1 MTQTHSKLRQ
11 QAEIA
16 FGLTQSHFFAKDRA
30 SEEIDF
36 VDQAR
41 VAKTLRL
48 REARL
53 SHEAEQLASMTLS
66 ITHKRS

>member
-16 FGLTQSHFFAKDRA
+16 FGQTQNQFFAKDRA
-30 SEEIDF
+30 AEELDY
-36 VDQAR
+36 VAQAR
-41 VAKTLRL
+41 AAKTLRL

-53 SHEAEQLASMTLS
+53 SYEAERLATITLA
-66 ITHKRS
+66 IAAKRS